1 MTDYINVDEIDKNQR
16 EVMLFVDFW
25 VREKKTPV
33 PQKEIV
39 AIMLT
44 KKVPMPTTIYSIQ
57 ILLKKEYIRRAIT
70 ISNKRSY
77 VQLRRVNGS

>member
-39 AIMLT
+39 AIISR
-44 KKVPMPTTIYSIQ
+44 VTTIN
-57 ILLKKEYIRRAIT
+57 ILAAFLGIK
-70 ISNKRSY
+70 
-77 VQLRRVNGS
+77 

>member
-57 ILLKKEYIRRAIT
+57 ILLKKGYIRRAIT